1 MPNFLHQHISHHL
14 LFLMLALSPFS
25 VSAAELVTTQDTVKL
40 TDAWVRATN
49 PGQAVGAAYMTL
61 SSAQDVTLTKV
72 ESDLTNSVEIHSM
85 SMQNGVMKMRMLDTL
100 PLTAGKPYKLAPGGF
115 HLMLF
120 DLKKPLNVGEQVN
133 FVLYFKSKN
142 NAEFKQNIKV
152 MVKSSADEAA
162 DSSDH
167 EHHHH

>member
-1 MPNFLHQHISHHL
+1 MPNFLHQHISRHL

-25 VSAAELVTTQDTVKL
+25 VSAAEPVTTQDTVKL

>member
-1 MPNFLHQHISHHL
+1 MPNFLYQHISRHL
-14 LFLMLALSPFS
+14 PVLMLALSPLLAN
-25 VSAAELVTTQDTVKL
+25 AAEPVTTADTVKL

-49 PGQAVGAAYMTL
+49 PGQSVGAAYMTL

-72 ESDLTNSVEIHSM
+72 ESDLTESVEIHSM

-120 DLKKPLNVGEQVN
+120 DLKKPLNVGEQVS
-133 FVLYFKSKN
+133 FVLYFKNKN
-142 NAEFKQNIKV
+142 NIEFKQNIKV
-152 MVKSSADEAA
+152 TVKSSADEVANS
-162 DSSDH
+162 DSH
-167 EHHHH
+167 EHHH